1 MARIKH
7 TPTKYSSSSLD
18 YKTIIKYARLLQ
30 TLIISLEV
38 DTIDDKQSLDNND
51 IKTKIINPQITN
63 NSSLNKP
70 SIKRRGRPR
79 TKNKDNDDDKQIIIK
94 KEDEPPINHYD
105 DNVKV
110 DYSGILNYINYLGIT
125 ELMNNGDIELK

>member
-7 TPTKYSSSSLD
+7 TPTKFSSSSLD

-38 DTIDDKQSLDNND
+38 DTIDDNNND
-51 IKTKIINPQITN
+51 KKETKPKIINPQITN

-70 SIKRRGRPR
+70 SIKRRGRP
-79 TKNKDNDDDKQIIIK
+79 KKIKDDDKQTEIKKDENTNIIIK
-94 KEDEPPINHYD
+94 KEEPPINPPINNYD
-105 DNVKV
+105 DTVKV
-110 DYSGILNYINYLGIT
+110 DYTGIT
-125 ELMNNGDIELK
+125 ELMNDGDIELK